1 MAESILFLTGHLARP
16 RLEAVLQ
23 SMQGG
28 FDWKVLDIG
37 VKVAALMTEDIIAR
51 RLPAPGEADKIML
64 PGRCRADLDRLSRR
78 FGVPF
83 LRGPDEL
90 KDIPVYF
97 GRVRKASDM
106 TKYDINIFAEIVDA
120 SALSV
125 EAIVKRAEAYTQRGA
140 DVIDLGGLPDTPF
153 PHLEETVH
161 ALKKKGYKVSVDSA
175 DTDELLRGG
184 KAGADYL
191 LSLNEDTL
199 AIADRVAATP
209 VLIPKE
215 HGDMASLYRAMDKL
229 DAKQRV
235 YLVDPVLDP
244 INFGFMKSLERYAE
258 VRRERPDAEILMGTG
273 NLTELTDADTTG
285 ITAVLLGIA
294 SELHIKNVLVVQV
307 SPHTRRT
314 VEEHDLARRIM
325 YASRAENDLP
335 KDYADGLLALHARRP
350 FPQSPEEIA
359 EAAREVRDQNFR
371 IEIAE
376 DGIHIYNRDGHHVA
390 KDAFDL
396 FPKLGVEKD
405 GAHAFYLGAELA
417 RAETAYRLGKR
428 YAQDEPLDW
437 GVAADAPADDKTRLK
452 EAGHTL
458 VAKKKRE
465 AS

>member
-1 MAESILFLTGHLARP
+1 MAENILFLTGHLARP
-16 RLEAVLQ
+16 RLEAVLE
-23 SMQGG
+23 SMQAG

-51 RLPAPGEADKIML
+51 RLPTPVEADKIML
-64 PGRCRADLDRLSRR
+64 PGRCRADLDRLSQR

-90 KDIPVYF
+90 KDIPQYF
-97 GRVRKASDM
+97 GRARKASDM
-106 TKYDINIFAEIVDA
+106 TKYDIRIFAEIVDA
-120 SALSV
+120 SALPV
-125 EAIVKRAEAYTQRGA
+125 EAILKRAEAYAQRGA

-153 PHLEETVH
+153 PHLEDTIR
-161 ALKKKGYKVSVDSA
+161 ALKDKGYKVSVDSA

-184 KAGADYL
+184 KAGADFL

-199 AIADRVAATP
+199 AIADQVASIP
-209 VLIPKE
+209 VLIPRD
-215 HGDMASLYRAMDKL
+215 HGDMASLYRAMERL
-229 DAKQRV
+229 DAKQRA

-244 INFGFMKSLERYAE
+244 INFGFMRSLERYAQ
-258 VRRERPDAEILMGTG
+258 VRRDRPDAEILMGTG

-294 SELHIKNVLVVQV
+294 SELHIRNVLVVQV

-335 KDYADGLLALHARRP
+335 KDYADGLLCLHARRP

-359 EAAREVRDQNFR
+359 EAAREVRDRNFR

-390 KDAFDL
+390 QDAFDL
-396 FPKLGVEKD
+396 FPKLGVERD

-417 RAETAYRLGKR
+417 RAEIAYRLGKR

-458 VAKKKRE
+458 VAKRKRE
-465 AS
+465 AL